1 VRGAAGGLG
10 RLARDTGLLKRVL
23 NLLPA
28 LVLVAG
34 IAAFAATRLGGS
46 NPAPAPKAAPVDPTA
61 VRVAHLFLSTAV
73 ARRNLAAA
81 YDVVAPNL
89 KEGMSLSEWK
99 RGTIPVV
106 PYPTAEAKAQ
116 LRASSSFTDSV
127 LFQVTFTPRG
137 GSSAKPAVYQ
147 LSERKLQGRWLVDGW
162 TAKSNIGASSS
173 K

>member
-1 VRGAAGGLG
+1 VRGPARGLG
-10 RLARDTGLLKRVL
+10 RVARDTRLLRRVL

-46 NPAPAPKAAPVDPTA
+46 NPAAPPKAAPVDPA
-61 VRVAHLFLSTAV
+61 SVRVGRLFLATAV

-81 YDVVAPNL
+81 YAIVAPDL

-106 PYPTAEAKAQ
+106 PYPVAEAKAQ
-116 LRASSSFTDSV
+116 LRAVSSFTDSV
-127 LFQVTFTPRG
+127 LFQVTFAPRA
-137 GSSAKPAVYQ
+137 GSSAKPGVYQ
-147 LSERKLQGRWLVDGW
+147 LSERKLDGRWLVDGW